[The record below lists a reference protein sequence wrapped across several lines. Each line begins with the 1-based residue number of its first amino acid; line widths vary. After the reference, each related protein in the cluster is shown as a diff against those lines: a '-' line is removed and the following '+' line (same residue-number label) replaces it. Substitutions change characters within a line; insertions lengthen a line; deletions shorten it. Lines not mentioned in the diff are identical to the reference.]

1 MSRHRSRKDSL
12 LVILAALFIFS
23 WSGCGGS
30 STGPSYFFDIGENN
44 PDLIVAFGDSIT
56 YGRDS
61 TAGGYPPVLQQ
72 LLLFDRP
79 NIIVANEGIP
89 GTTTIEG
96 NQRVAQVLEDYQP
109 AILLI
114 MYGTNDEYYKY
125 PKKKS
130 LTYNNLLYMVNS
142 ARERNTIPVIATLP
156 PACGMHDFMSE
167 DVEALN
173 EWIRRLARNEEVTLA
188 EVDEAFSQWGGC
200 ALINS
205 GGIHPTDQG
214 YNLIARTFFEA
225 LDKVKW

>member
-1 MSRHRSRKDSL
+1 MPRNRSRKDSL
-12 LVILAALFIFS
+12 SLFLTAIFFTF

-30 STGPSYFFDIGENN
+30 SSTSYFFDIGENN
-44 PDLIVAFGDSIT
+44 PDVMVAFGDSIT

-61 TAGGYPPVLQQ
+61 ATGGYPPVLEQ

-79 NIIVANEGIP
+79 EMEVANEGLP
-89 GTTTIEG
+89 GTTSIEG
-96 NQRVAQVLEDYQP
+96 IQRIDSVLEDYQP

-130 LTYNNLLYMVNS
+130 LTYNNLLFIVNT
-142 ARERNTIPVIATLP
+142 ARERGTIPVIATLP
-156 PACGMHDFMSE
+156 PACGQHDFMAE
-167 DVEALN
+167 DVEAMN

-188 EVDEAFSQWGGC
+188 EVDKAFSEWGGC
-200 ALINS
+200 DLINS

-214 YNLIARTFFEA
+214 YALIARAFYEILNEVA
-225 LDKVKW
+225 W